1 MNETIGRKPER
12 TYKDRLFRMIF
23 SDRKE
28 LLSLYNA
35 INGTHYTN
43 PEELEVNTLEN
54 VIYLNMKNDLSFVI
68 DARLSLYE
76 HQASHNPNIP
86 LRDLFYVASLYEKI
100 TQERNLY
107 SSSIIRIPTPH
118 FVTFYNGVEE
128 QPETQVMRLS
138 DAFEKEEEHHA
149 LELQV
154 IVLNINPGYN
164 EKLMSN
170 CKTLRDYMTYVE
182 KVRTYKKKYG
192 LEEAVER
199 AIRECIDSD
208 VLADFLRTN
217 QSEAKH
223 MSIYEYD
230 EEKHMKQEREE
241 YWQKGLREGKEAGL
255 REGRLELIR
264 RKLAKGKTPAE
275 IAEALEE
282 DESMVKELISELEK
296 NG

>member
-1 MNETIGRKPER
+1 MNEIIGRKPER
-12 TYKDRLFRMIF
+12 AYKDRLFRMIF

-35 INGTHYTN
+35 IN
-43 PEELEVNTLEN
+43 
-54 VIYLNMKNDLSFVI
+54 
-68 DARLSLYE
+68 
-76 HQASHNPNIP
+76 
-86 LRDLFYVASLYEKI
+86 
-100 TQERNLY
+100 
-107 SSSIIRIPTPH
+107 RI
-118 FVTFYNGVEE
+118 TFYNGVET

-138 DAFEKEEEHHA
+138 DAYEKQEENHA

-164 EKLMSN
+164 KELMSD

-199 AIRECIDSD
+199 AIRECIDSG

-241 YWQKGLREGKEAGL
+241 YWQKGLREGSRGKVM
-255 REGRLELIR
+255 ELISK
-264 RKLAKGKTPAE
+264 KLAKGKTPAE
-275 IAEALEE
+275 IADALEE
-282 DESMVKELISELEK
+282 DESTVKELMKELGK
-296 NG
+296 ID

>member
-1 MNETIGRKPER
+1 MNETTSKKAER

-100 TQERNLY
+100 TREGNLY

-138 DAFEKEEEHHA
+138 DAYEKEEEHHA

-164 EKLMSN
+164 EELMSD
-170 CKTLRDYMTYVE
+170 CKTLRDYMTYVD
-182 KVRTYKKKYG
+182 KVRTYKKKYR

-199 AIRECIDSD
+199 AIRECIDND
-208 VLADFLRTN
+208 VLADFLRAN

-241 YWQKGLREGKEAGL
+241 YWQKGREDGLREGKQEKL
-255 REGRLELIR
+255 MEQIQ

-275 IAEALEE
+275 IADALEE
-282 DESMVKELISELEK
+282 DESTVKELIGDLEK
-296 NG
+296 NR

>member
-1 MNETIGRKPER
+1 MNETTGKKAER
-12 TYKDRLFRMIF
+12 TYKDRLFCMIF

-35 INGTHYTN
+35 VNRTHYTN

-54 VIYLNMKNDLSFVI
+54 VIYLNIKNDLSFVI

-86 LRDLFYVASLYEKI
+86 LRDLFYVASLYEKV

-164 EKLMSN
+164 EELMSD
-170 CKTLRDYMTYVE
+170 CKTLRDYMTYVD
-182 KVRTYKKKYG
+182 KVRTYKKKYR
-192 LEEAVER
+192 LEEAVEL
-199 AIRECIDSD
+199 AIRECIDNN
-208 VLADFLRTN
+208 VLAEFLRTN

-230 EEKHMKQEREE
+230 EEKHMRQEREE
-241 YWQKGLREGKEAGL
+241 YWQKGREDGLREGKQEKL
-255 REGRLELIR
+255 MEQIQ

-275 IAEALEE
+275 IADALEE
-282 DESMVKELISELEK
+282 DESTVKELIGDLEK
-296 NG
+296 NR